1 MTAVPDTAAPD
12 TGAGADASAVRAQ
25 DDLFRHVNGEWLATA
40 VIPEDRSM
48 DGAFYRLR
56 DAAEADSRSIVEQA
70 AASADSVQPGSPEQL
85 IGDLYRSFMD
95 TEAVRRR
102 GLQPIRDLL
111 SALDE
116 VTDARTLFFQLGT
129 LRRAGVSGPL
139 VLDIDS
145 DPDEPDRY
153 VLNLYQ
159 GGLGLPDESYYSA
172 EQHAEVRAAYVAF
185 LPEMLELAG
194 IEVPSQIGTAT
205 FALETDLAAGH
216 WDRVRSRD
224 SSQTY
229 NPHTRAELDQL
240 LPAEL
245 WDAWLTGLGAD
256 QQLLDRVIVRQPD
269 YVRTLAG
276 LLGPERLG
284 DWRAWLS
291 WQIVRSVAP
300 YGPDDLV
307 EKNFSF
313 YGRTLSGVP
322 QLRERWK
329 RGVAFVEAA
338 AGEALGRLYVERH
351 FPPAAKRQMDELVA
365 NLLEAYRREITELP
379 WMTPVTK
386 ARALEKLATFTPK
399 IGYPDRWRDY
409 TALQVR
415 PDDLAGN
422 ARRAATFELDRQLAK
437 IGAPV
442 DRLEWFMS
450 PQTVNAY
457 YNPGMNEIVFPAA
470 ILQPPFFDPDADDAV
485 NYGGIGAVIGHE
497 IGHGFDDQGS
507 KYDGRGALH
516 DWWTADDRA
525 AFDALTRRLIDQYA
539 VLEPAQTPGHH
550 VNGALT
556 VGENIGDLGGLAI
569 AFHAWRISLDGREPQ
584 VIEGRS
590 GEQRF
595 FLSWATV
602 WQSKIRNAELVRLL
616 SIDPHSP
623 AEFRC
628 NQVVRNLTE
637 FHEAFGVR
645 QGDRLWL
652 DPADRVRIW

>member
-1 MTAVPDTAAPD
+1 MTAFPTVTDGAA
-12 TGAGADASAVRAQ
+12 TVRPQ
-25 DDLFRHVNGEWLATA
+25 DDLFRHVNGDWLATA
-40 VIPEDRSM
+40 VIPDDRSM

-56 DAAEADSRSIVEQA
+56 DGAEADSRAIVEETA
-70 AASADSVQPGSPEQL
+70 AAAGTAESGSPEQL

-95 TEAVRRR
+95 TATVQRR
-102 GLQPIRDLL
+102 GLEPLRELL
-111 SALDE
+111 AVVDGITDPRALVE
-116 VTDARTLFFQLGT
+116 QVGR
-129 LRRAGVSGPL
+129 LRRDGMSGPFI
-139 VLDIDS
+139 LDIDS
-145 DPDEPDRY
+145 DPADPDHY

-159 GGLGLPDESYYSA
+159 GGLGLPDESYYSGD
-172 EQHAEVRAAYVAF
+172 QHAEIRTAYTGF
-185 LPEMLELAG
+185 LPEMLDIAG
-194 IEVPSQIGTAT
+194 VEDAADAAGRIYR
-205 FALETDLAAGH
+205 LETDLAAGH

-229 NPHTRAELDQL
+229 NPKSRAELGEL
-240 LPAEL
+240 MPAEL
-245 WDAWLTGLGAD
+245 WDAWVAGLGAD
-256 QQLLDRVIVRQPD
+256 PALLDQVVVRQPD
-269 YVRTLAG
+269 YVAALAA
-276 LLGPERLG
+276 LLTADRLP
-284 DWRAWLS
+284 DWKDWLR
-291 WQIVRSVAP
+291 WQIVRSFAP
-300 YGPDDLV
+300 FGPDDLV
-307 EKNFSF
+307 EKSFAF

-329 RGVAFVEAA
+329 RGVSFVESA

-351 FPPAAKRQMDELVA
+351 FPPAAKQRMDELVA
-365 NLLEAYRREITELP
+365 NLLEAYRRDITELP
-379 WMTPVTK
+379 WMSPETK
-386 ARALEKLATFTPK
+386 ARALDKLAAFTPK

-409 TALQVR
+409 SSLVVR
-415 PDDLAGN
+415 ADDLAGN
-422 ARRAATFELDRQLAK
+422 ARRAAAFELDRQLAK
-437 IGAPV
+437 IGTPV

-470 ILQPPFFDPDADDAV
+470 ILQPPFFDPEADDAV

-516 DWWTADDRA
+516 DWWTASDRE
-525 AFDALTRRLIDQYA
+525 AFDALTRKLIDQYN

-569 AFHAWRISLDGREPQ
+569 AFQAWRISLDGRPAE
-584 VIEGRS
+584 VIDGLT

-602 WQSKIRNAELVRLL
+602 WQSKIRDAELLRLL

-637 FHEAFGVR
+637 FHEAFGVQ
-645 QGDRLWL
+645 QGDGLWL
-652 DPADRVRIW
+652 DPDDRVRIW

>member
-1 MTAVPDTAAPD
+1 MTAVPETAT
-12 TGAGADASAVRAQ
+12 TGGAATAVRPQ
-25 DDLFRHVNGEWLATA
+25 DDLFRYVNGEWLATA

-56 DAAEADSRSIVEQA
+56 DGAEADSRAIVEEAAEA
-70 AASADSVQPGSPEQL
+70 AAAGNAEPGSPEQL

-95 TEAVRRR
+95 TEAVQRR
-102 GLQPIRDLL
+102 GLEPIRDMLI
-111 SALDE
+111 E
-116 VTDARTLFFQLGT
+116 VAAVSDPRSLMVQLGRF
-129 LRRAGVSGPL
+129 RRAGVSGL
-139 VLDIDS
+139 FLLDIDS
-145 DPDEPDRY
+145 DPADPDRY

-159 GGLGLPDESYYSA
+159 GGLGLPDESYYSG
-172 EQHAEVRAAYVAF
+172 EQHQQVRAAYVAF
-185 LPEMLELAG
+185 LPEILELAG
-194 IEVPSQIGTAT
+194 VSDASDIAGAA
-205 FALETDLAAGH
+205 FGLETELAAAH

-229 NPHTRAELDQL
+229 NPKTRAELDQM

-256 QQLLDRVIVRQPD
+256 QALLDRVIVRQPD
-269 YVRTLAG
+269 FVAALAV
-276 LLGPERLG
+276 LLTPERLT
-284 DWRAWLS
+284 DWKAWLS
-291 WQIVRSVAP
+291 WQVVRSAAP
-300 YGPDDLV
+300 FGPDDLV

-329 RGVAFVEAA
+329 RGVGFVEGA

-351 FPPAAKRQMDELVA
+351 FPPTAKARMDELVA
-365 NLLEAYRREITELP
+365 NLLEAYRRDITELA
-379 WMTPVTK
+379 WMGPDTK
-386 ARALEKLATFTPK
+386 ARALEKLSTFNPK

-409 TALQVR
+409 STLTVR
-415 PDDLAGN
+415 PDDLVGN
-422 ARRAATFELDRQLAK
+422 AQRAAAFELDRQLAK
-437 IGAPV
+437 IGTPV

-485 NYGGIGAVIGHE
+485 NYGAIGAVIGHE

-516 DWWTADDRA
+516 DWWTEDDRA
-525 AFDALTRRLIDQYA
+525 SFDALTRRLIDQYA

-569 AFHAWRISLDGREPQ
+569 AFQAWRISLGGRTPEMIDGLT
-584 VIEGRS
+584 

-602 WQSKIRNAELVRLL
+602 WQSKIRDAELLRLL

-637 FHEAFGVR
+637 FHEAFGV
-645 QGDRLWL
+645 QEGDGLWM

>member
-1 MTAVPDTAAPD
+1 MTAVPETAT
-12 TGAGADASAVRAQ
+12 TGEATGFRPQ
-25 DDLFRHVNGEWLATA
+25 DDLFRYVNGEWLATA

-56 DAAEADSRSIVEQA
+56 DGAEADSRAIVEEVA
-70 AASADSVQPGSPEQL
+70 ATAGTAESGSPEKL

-95 TEAVRRR
+95 TETVQRR
-102 GLQPIRDLL
+102 GLQPIRELL
-111 SALDE
+111 AMLGE
-116 VTDARTLFFQLGT
+116 VTDPRSLMVQLGR
-129 LRRAGVSGPL
+129 LRRAGVNGLFL
-139 VLDIDS
+139 VDIDT
-145 DPDEPDRY
+145 DPADPDRY

-185 LPEMLELAG
+185 LPEILRTAG
-194 IEVPSQIGTAT
+194 VDAPSDTAGAT
-205 FALETDLAAGH
+205 FALENDLAAGH

-229 NPHTRAELDQL
+229 NPKTRAELDEL

-256 QQLLDRVIVRQPD
+256 QALLDRVIVRQPD
-269 YVRTLAG
+269 YVIALAG
-276 LLGPERLG
+276 LLTPQRLP
-284 DWRAWLS
+284 DWKAWLS
-291 WQIVRSVAP
+291 WQIVRSAAP

-307 EKNFSF
+307 EKNFGF

-329 RGVAFVEAA
+329 RGVGFVEAA
-338 AGEALGRLYVERH
+338 AGEALGRLYVQRH
-351 FPPAAKRQMDELVA
+351 FPPAAKQRMDELVA
-365 NLLEAYRREITELP
+365 NLLEAYRREINKLP
-379 WMTPVTK
+379 WMGPDTK
-386 ARALEKLATFTPK
+386 ARALDKLAAFTPK

-409 TALQVR
+409 SALEVH

-422 ARRAATFELDRQLAK
+422 ARRAAAFELDRQLAK
-437 IGAPV
+437 IGTPV

-470 ILQPPFFDPDADDAV
+470 ILQPPFFDPEADDAV

-516 DWWTADDRA
+516 DWWTSDDRE
-525 AFDALTRRLIDQYA
+525 AFDALTRRLIDQYS
-539 VLEPAQTPGHH
+539 VLEPAQTPGHQ

-556 VGENIGDLGGLAI
+556 VGENIGDLGGLGI
-569 AFHAWRISLDGREPQ
+569 ALQAWRIALNGAEPGMIDGLTG
-584 VIEGRS
+584 V
-590 GEQRF
+590 QRF
-595 FLSWATV
+595 FLAWATV
-602 WQSKIRNAELVRLL
+602 WQSKIRDAELLRLL

-628 NQVVRNLTE
+628 NQVVRNLAE
-637 FHEAFGVR
+637 FHEAFGV
-645 QGDRLWL
+645 QEGDGLWL